1 MQNHYRVSI
10 PLQTVTRA
18 TIEGSTGHGV
28 ENNLQLED
36 ILRTRIEN
44 TPITE
49 GRLGTLGITTYLD
62 IDATADNRK
71 DAMLKAVSTA
81 QLFIQLTA
89 LVHQAEF
96 EINLAGIRSVNLT
109 PNADIEPLAYL
120 GVQVNIASFERLL
133 PVWIKVTALQEQNN
147 ELWKVLQLAF
157 EWLHFGAI
165 ANEERSVFLAYRIA
179 LEVLLKGTE
188 GDESSTTVFHK
199 YLDKKKHRLL
209 TKALRA
215 VIALYFDDAKPI
227 ERLMQRMEGTLAES
241 DSERWA
247 RILNN
252 AGVPASSKELD
263 DLGIARGSVVHSG
276 LSSAM
281 MSITRVREIVIAYI
295 NALLG
300 IGEQEDV

>member
-1 MQNHYRVSI
+1 MQYHYRVSI
-10 PLQTVTRA
+10 PLQTITRA
-18 TIEGSTGHGV
+18 TIEGSEGYGV

-36 ILRTRIEN
+36 VLRTRVEN
-44 TPITE
+44 APITE

-62 IDATADNRK
+62 IDITAENRK
-71 DAMLKAVSTA
+71 DAMLKAVSIA
-81 QLFIQLTA
+81 QLFIQLIA

-96 EINLAGIRSVNLT
+96 EINLAGIRSVTLT
-109 PNADIEPLAYL
+109 PDANIEPSAYL

-133 PVWIKVTALQEQNN
+133 PVWKKVAAMQEQNN
-147 ELWKVLQLAF
+147 ELWKVLRLTL

-188 GDESSTTVFHK
+188 GDESPVTVFQK
-199 YLDKKKHRLL
+199 YLDKKKYRLL
-209 TKALRA
+209 AKAIRA
-215 VIALYFDDAKPI
+215 VLALYFDDAKAI
-227 ERLMQRMEGTLAES
+227 DRLMQYIERTLAES
-241 DSERWA
+241 DAERWA
-247 RILNN
+247 RTLNK
-252 AGVPASSKELD
+252 AGVSVSSKELD

-276 LSSAM
+276 ISSAK

-300 IGEQEDV
+300 VGELNEE